1 MKLNIPDYLRLFIR
15 REGKIVLGR
24 HYSNVWLLTAVLVST
39 FLAIAFANGS
49 LNYLNFKM
57 NDPFI
62 KWVDIKNENN
72 GAAFERL
79 EQALGDSTKALQYH
93 YRSYSYDYE
102 YSYYFFG
109 AADSVQ
115 VYLKCRFF
123 DVDNKDLIEA
133 ILDAENRVVGLEPE
147 EVPNISDN
155 SLGVFLTEK
164 TLGRMG
170 YKQAPAY
177 IDLYQFSPG
186 AEELGFTEVNRR
198 VRVPVPVLGVVRRLP
213 GSVDLVAFT
222 NLYRQKFDEA
232 KALNMNNEAYASS
245 LCYFIPEEVD
255 AVEFDGRLQ
264 ELLEART
271 EASFLIDDQ
280 SFDPKELYSYKNRVT
295 EVDEDG
301 YTYHYLGFRQVFVTD
316 TLTLTP
322 AVCAEVNRLIM
333 DEFGAKGVRRIF
345 RYDYSTSGLPTGDYL
360 SIHFDD
366 LKMIKPFA
374 EEVVNACELEIEMSQ
389 INAKEN
395 FHSVSVMAITLS
407 VVMVIFA
414 VICILLF
421 ITNLLQ
427 SYFQKVKRNIGT
439 FKAFG
444 ISNQELRRVYMTIM
458 LSLVGISVAISLI
471 FVGLVQA
478 LLPVFNIVKGEGFG
492 YLSLW
497 RCDVIHA
504 FPSLI
509 CVAAVVI
516 VLVSASVTVRIVMN
530 NLLSATPGD
539 LIYDR

>member
-1 MKLNIPDYLRLFIR
+1 MKLNLPDYLRLFIR
-15 REGKIVLGR
+15 REGKIVLGK

-49 LNYLNFKM
+49 LNYLNYKM

-72 GAAFERL
+72 ASAFERL
-79 EQALGDSTKALQYH
+79 EQALGDSTLARTYH
-93 YRSYSYDYE
+93 YQSFSYDYE

-109 AADSVQ
+109 QAESVH

-123 DVDNKDLIEA
+123 DVQNKDLIEA
-133 ILDAENRVVGLEPE
+133 ILDNENRIAGLEPR

-155 SLGVFLTEK
+155 SIGVFMTEK
-164 TLGRMG
+164 AMARLG
-170 YKQAPAY
+170 YKEAPAY
-177 IDLYQFSPG
+177 VDLYQYSLG
-186 AEELGFTEVNRR
+186 AANYGFTEVNGR

-232 KALNMNNEAYASS
+232 KALNMNNEEYASS
-245 LCYFIPEEVD
+245 LCYFIPEDVD
-255 AVEFDGRLQ
+255 PADFDVKLT
-264 ELLEART
+264 ELLSART
-271 EASFLIDDQ
+271 DAPFIVDDQ
-280 SFDPKELYSYKNRVT
+280 SFDPKELYSYKNRET

-301 YTYHYLGFRQVFVTD
+301 YVYHYLGFRQVFPTD
-316 TLTLTP
+316 TLKITP
-322 AVCAEVNRLIM
+322 EVCADVNKAIM
-333 DEFGAKGVRRIF
+333 AEYAGMGVHRIF
-345 RYDYSTSGLPTGDYL
+345 KYDYSTSDLPTGDYL

-374 EEVVNACELEIEMSQ
+374 EDVVNACELEIEMSQ

-395 FHSVSVMAITLS
+395 FHSVSIMAITLS

-421 ITNLLQ
+421 LVNLLQ

-444 ISNQELRRVYMTIM
+444 ISNKELRRVYMTIM
-458 LSLVGISVAISLI
+458 LALVGISVTVSLV

-478 LLPVFNIVKGEGFG
+478 LLPVLGVVKGEGFG

-497 RCDVIHA
+497 RCDVIHV
-504 FPSLI
+504 FPPMI

-516 VLVSASVTVRIVMN
+516 VLVSAAVTVRIVLN